1 MKENKSKTLYH
12 TKGVYPKDDEFEE
25 TTIKKVQKYENGW
38 EILRED
44 GWSFHVPLKS
54 QVVPKIG
61 MPIRFYGKGIGS
73 PVRGLF
79 IDGLKVFY
87 RTKKQQEIY
96 QKKEIYGK
104 DAKEW
109 LKRWDEGKIVWSIE
123 MGGLGPGYEQA
134 LQIAAVEVLRYFIES
149 KFKKMIHDQKVHD
162 LYDQFKEHKII
173 KSLGLSGGQ
182 WGAAVYIARLLYSLG
197 PIKIMTDPAYT
208 NNKIQISK
216 YFPNPYDKG
225 KDE

>member
-1 MKENKSKTLYH
+1 MQKNITLG
-12 TKGVYPKDDEFEE
+12 KNVYPSDDEFEE
-25 TTIKKVQKYENGW
+25 TKIKKVKNIKEYESGW

-54 QVVPKIG
+54 PVVPKIG

-87 RTKKQQEIY
+87 RTRKQQEIY

-109 LKRWDEGKIVWSIE
+109 LKRWDEGKAVWSIE

-134 LQIAAVEVLRYFIES
+134 LQIAAVEVLRYFIEYEFDKEFAS
-149 KFKKMIHDQKVHD
+149 INTED
-162 LYDQFKEHKII
+162 LYDRFREHKII
-173 KSLGLSGGQ
+173 QTLGLSGGQ
-182 WGAAVYIARLLYSLG
+182 WGAAIYIAKLLCSLG